1 MKILKIDKKLNQ
13 LLIIPE
19 NLDDLWHLEK
29 IIDKKDI
36 VAGKTDRK
44 IKPSKEGEKTIRQ
57 TIFINL
63 EIETIHFQEFSENL
77 KLSGII
83 LDGNPKEFVEVKSH
97 HSIDVKIGD
106 KVKIQKNNLKNW
118 QIERLKKAEKESASA
133 KMLVVLM
140 DDELA
145 ELAFINQFSINK
157 KAKITSKKQ
166 GKMYA
171 QEKSNY
177 FDEIFE
183 KIQQLEP
190 KKILVAGPGFVKDN
204 FKKFVEE
211 KRIKGLPTIITE
223 NLNSVGK
230 TGFNEL
236 LSQGKLNSIEKEL
249 QLTKETQ
256 IIEEFLEKLSKNTAE
271 YGKDAVLKC
280 LNMGQVNKLIIAETF
295 LLEYRDQTED
305 VMNLAD
311 KMKADINIISSKNP
325 QERTIYNMGGIVAT
339 LRYKTQPNE

>member
-1 MKILKIDKKLNQ
+1 MKILKIDKQLNQ
-13 LLIIPE
+13 LLVIPE

-29 IIDKKDI
+29 VIEKNDI

-63 EIETIHFQEFSENL
+63 EIETVHFQEFSENL

-83 LDGNPKEFVEVKSH
+83 LDGNPKEFVEVKAH
-97 HSIDVKIGD
+97 QSIDVKIGD
-106 KVKIQKNNLKNW
+106 KVKIQKTNLKSW
-118 QIERLKKAEKESASA
+118 QIERLKKAEKESVSA

-183 KIQQLEP
+183 KIQQLQP
-190 KKILVAGPGFVKDN
+190 KKILVVGPGFVKDN

-271 YGKDAVLKC
+271 YGKDAVLAC
-280 LNMGQVNKLIIAETF
+280 LNIGQVDKLIIAETF
-295 LLEYRDQTED
+295 LLEFRDDTEK

-325 QERTIYNMGGIVAT
+325 QERTIYNMGGIVAI
-339 LRYKTQPNE
+339 LRYKKQPNE